1 VDIHATATTTD
12 AISGAPLFANV
23 ALNTVSVDPL
33 GGATV
38 AGSVITAI
46 AFPASPQLPAAPSA
60 GARFATLG
68 VSFFIDKQPPRT
80 TPNP

>member
-1 VDIHATATTTD
+1 
-12 AISGAPLFANV
+12 
-23 ALNTVSVDPL
+23 
-33 GGATV
+33 V
-38 AGSVITAI
+38 AGSIITAI

-60 GARFATLG
+60 GARFATPG